1 MDTLQS
7 FLPPNMFEKIEKAG
21 IGTLK
26 LLTLSVLDLKKVT
39 NLTADDIAYLKDAI
53 SNYYKPPCITCDK
66 LIELPK
72 FKKISTGCNNIDNL
86 LFGGFAAGT
95 ITELYGESG
104 SGKTQI
110 GLTTAANSWPNKSVY
125 ICTEDIFPV
134 KRLKQIT
141 DSFSIVNDHC
151 KLIFVEHLTEP
162 HELFSCI
169 KVRLPKLLEQ
179 NELSALIIDSI
190 AAPFRCEGTNY
201 MKRAEDL
208 REIAV
213 MLLALAQKYNFAVI
227 CINQVTASFEG
238 SLNVL
243 PSLGLAW
250 SNLVT
255 YRLWLQK
262 QSEDI
267 SNAIMLQKGIQSN
280 NTVRELRVVFAPDL
294 PNASTEFIITSEG
307 LRSI

>member
-1 MDTLQS
+1 MEILQNL
-7 FLPPNMFEKIEKAG
+7 LPPNMVEKIEKAG

-53 SNYYKPPCITCDK
+53 SNYYKPPSITCDK
-66 LIELPK
+66 LIEFPK
-72 FKKISTGCNNIDNL
+72 FKKIPTGCKNIDSL
-86 LFGGFAAGT
+86 LYGGFAAGT

-104 SGKTQI
+104 SGKNQI
-110 GLTTAANSWPNKSVY
+110 GITTAANSWPNKSVY

-141 DSFSIVNDHC
+141 DSSSATNDHC
-151 KLIFVEHLTEP
+151 KHIFVEHLTEP

-169 KVRLPKLLEQ
+169 KVRLPRLLEQ
-179 NELSALIIDSI
+179 NKVSTLIIDSI
-190 AAPFRCEGTNY
+190 AAPFRCESTNY

-213 MLLALAQKYNFAVI
+213 MLLALAQKYNLSVI
-227 CINQVTASFEG
+227 CINQVTASFEKT
-238 SLNVL
+238 LHVL

-255 YRLWLQK
+255 YRLCLQK
-262 QSEDI
+262 QSENC
-267 SNAIMLQKGIQSN
+267 NAILFQKGMQCN
-280 NTVRELRVVFAPDL
+280 HTVRELSVVFAPDL
-294 PNASTEFIITSEG
+294 PNASTKFIITSEG